1 MWWVMMIAMMI
12 PSATPFVL
20 LYARVMRHAAA
31 QNPQAVTYVSTT
43 SLVAGYLLA
52 WLVFSIAASAIQYL
66 LQHAGVIAPMMLW
79 SQSAVLSAVVLAAAG
94 VYQLSPLKLACLQQC
109 RSPAQFLTQHWRKGR
124 GGALRMGVE
133 HGMWCVGCCWLLM
146 ALLFVG
152 GVMNLVWIALL
163 AVLVLCEKLLPASA
177 VTKRLSGALL
187 IVWSIGTLLV
197 R

>member
-1 MWWVMMIAMMI
+1 
-12 PSATPFVL
+12 
-20 LYARVMRHAAA
+20 
-31 QNPQAVTYVSTT
+31 
-43 SLVAGYLLA
+43 
-52 WLVFSIAASAIQYL
+52 VFSIAASAIQYL

-163 AVLVLCEKLLPASA
+163 AVLVLCEKILPASA